1 MRALSIPAAA
11 RGAAPGPRG
20 RAARGPLGSS
30 LRSSALPLFAAAS
43 LLGAC
48 DAGVALTDSSRAQMQ
63 VSGGVFF
70 AGPPPAGDPNAS
82 LITGI
87 TSPSS
92 TIHPG
97 EARKTLGG
105 TVQDSARE
113 IALYYAGDTGYWL
126 VPVGLQDSSTP
137 TDLDFS
143 ATLAFANDID
153 AGSHDIEVQAT
164 NADGTFGPASPY
176 TVDVAPMNVP
186 MSTLDVQL
194 TWDTESDVD
203 LHVTEPDGVTIWA
216 RNINA
221 YQPPPPGSTDP
232 PGDPTKFGMLDIDS
246 NANCQID
253 GRREENVYWLVAP
266 PSGDYRVNVD
276 TWSLCGQPAA
286 RWHVTVT
293 LNGNVIKQASG
304 IGLDSDTGFTKD
316 ENAGV
321 QALTFTVQ

>member
-1 MRALSIPAAA
+1 MRGL
-11 RGAAPGPRG
+11 
-20 RAARGPLGSS
+20 LVTV
-30 LRSSALPLFAAAS
+30 L

-48 DAGVALTDSSRAQMQ
+48 DAGVSLTDSSAAKMQ
-63 VSGGVFF
+63 VSNAVYFP
-70 AGPPPAGDPNAS
+70 GPPPAGDAS
-82 LITGI
+82 GTLITGI
-87 TSPSS
+87 TSPNA

-97 EARKTLGG
+97 EARKSLGG
-105 TVQDSARE
+105 TVQNTGRE

-164 NADGTFGPASPY
+164 NADGTFGPSSPF
-176 TVDVAPMNVP
+176 TVDVVPSTVP

-221 YQPPPPGSTDP
+221 YQPPPPGSSDP

-253 GRREENVYWLVAP
+253 GRRQENVYWLVAP
-266 PSGDYRVNVD
+266 PSGHYRVNVD
-276 TWSLCGQPAA
+276 TWSLCGTPAA
-286 RWHVTVT
+286 RWHVTAM
-293 LNGNVIKQASG
+293 LNGQIVGQANG

-321 QALTFTVQ
+321 LALEFDVQ